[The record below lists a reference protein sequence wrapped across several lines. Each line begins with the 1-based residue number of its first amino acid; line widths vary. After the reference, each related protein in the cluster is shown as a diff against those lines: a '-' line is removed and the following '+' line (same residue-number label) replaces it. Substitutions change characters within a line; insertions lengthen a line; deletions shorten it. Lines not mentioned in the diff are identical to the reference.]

1 MNISI
6 MNTFLFF
13 LALLWGCGEVFS
25 DVEPIQDPSE
35 TAMNVDADSIL
46 FAVIG
51 DYGLSGEGERTVANM
66 VKSWRPEFIVTTG
79 DNNYG
84 PEDLEGYSYHIGQY
98 YCDYIYNFDVAREYR
113 CFGKANREKQNR
125 FFPSPGNHDADG
137 PQLLEAYL
145 EYFTL
150 PGKESYYAF
159 SWGDV
164 AFYSINSLE
173 FADLEEQ
180 KAWLE
185 DKISKSDK
193 TFQIVYFHHPP
204 YTSGGHVS
212 APRMQWEFFEWGV
225 DVVLSGHDHI
235 YARFE
240 HADEEGLHY
249 IVNGLG
255 GRKKYSCREDY
266 EEEGVKMHL
275 CYDTNYGAMRCT
287 ANSSQLIMEFY
298 TIDDPSSPLDRLV
311 IEK

>member
-1 MNISI
+1 MNKP
-6 MNTFLFF
+6 FLFI
-13 LALLWGCGEVFS
+13 LALLGGCGNISPNE
-25 DVEPIQDPSE
+25 EHLQDPEE
-35 TAMNVDADSIL
+35 TVMHIDADSIS

-51 DYGLSGEGERTVANM
+51 DFGFSGEGERTVAEM
-66 VKSWRPEFIVTTG
+66 VKSWKPDFIVTTG

-98 YCDYIYNFDVAREYR
+98 YGDYIYNFDVSDEYR

-137 PQLLEAYL
+137 PELLKTYL

-150 PGKESYYAF
+150 PGKESYYTF

-164 AFYSINSLE
+164 AFYCINSLRFYDQE
-173 FADLEEQ
+173 VQ

-185 DKISKSDK
+185 DMISKSDK

-204 YTSGGHVS
+204 YTSGSHVS
-212 APRMQWEFFEWGV
+212 SKRMRWDFFEWGV

-235 YARFE
+235 YSRFE

-255 GRKKYSCREDY
+255 GRKIYTCKEDY
-266 EEEGVKMHL
+266 EEEDVKMHL

-287 ANSSQLIMEFY
+287 ANASRLILEFY
-298 TIDDPSSPLDRLV
+298 TIDDPASPLDRLV